1 MPKLVEADD
10 MIFNS
15 TFPGLRN
22 PSIDVHIWNSDE
34 DLPVM
39 KRWHADA
46 KEQYKGIAVGLVV
59 ESVEKGITTV
69 YPSNLNGIPP
79 TTLASRDIT

>member
-1 MPKLVEADD
+1 
-10 MIFNS
+10 
-15 TFPGLRN
+15 
-22 PSIDVHIWNSDE
+22 
-34 DLPVM
+34 M